1 MDFAWSAEEQAFRAE
16 VQAFVRENLPQD
28 WWSRV
33 PGEEPYSELTLEFC
47 RKLAA
52 KGWFAPH
59 WPKEYGGGGDASPWR
74 FVILSEEL
82 WAVGEPRGSQYMNVN
97 WVGPAVISAGTAEQK
112 ARLLPQIASGDML
125 WCQGFS
131 EVEAGSD
138 LAAMQTSAVRDGD
151 DYIINGEKIWT
162 SYAKKAHCCFLL
174 ARTDPDS
181 AAGGGIS
188 VFLVPMSSPGVTVE
202 AIPTMLDIHA
212 VHRMTFKDVR
222 VSVDD
227 RLGEENAGWTVIR
240 EALSRERVGTPRHIR
255 AEGLLDTMMAEAGR
269 HFELDR
275 TVLLEAANARA
286 ACRAARLL
294 TYRVR
299 QLSKDGGDPG
309 AEAYVARVAIVN
321 AERAVAEV
329 ASNLA
334 GMAGLESGAHAD
346 GEFRT
351 ALIAGL
357 GGGSYEMQLNL
368 IARLWLNL
376 PKAA

>member
-1 MDFAWSAEEQAFRAE
+1 MEFGWSADEQTFRQEVRAFI
-16 VQAFVRENLPQD
+16 RENLPQD
-28 WWSRV
+28 WWTRV
-33 PGEEPYSELTLEFC
+33 PGEEPYSDLTLDFC

-52 KGWFAPH
+52 KGWYAPH
-59 WPKEYGGGGDASPWR
+59 WPRAYGGGGDDTPWR

-97 WVGPAVISAGTAEQK
+97 WVGPAVITAGSEEQK

-138 LAAMQTSAVRDGD
+138 LAAMGTAAVQDGD
-151 DYIINGEKIWT
+151 HYVVNGEKIWT
-162 SYAKKAHCCFLL
+162 SYAKKADYCFLL
-174 ARTDPDS
+174 ARTDPAS
-181 AAGGGIS
+181 SSGGGIS
-188 VFLVPMSSPGVTVE
+188 VLLVPMDSAGVTVE
-202 AIPTMLDIHA
+202 VVPTMLDIHV
-212 VHRMTFKDVR
+212 VHRLTFKDVR
-222 VSVDD
+222 VPVSN
-227 RLGEENAGWTVIR
+227 RLGEENAGWSVIR
-240 EALSRERVGTPRHIR
+240 EALSNERVGTPRHIR
-255 AEGLLDTMMAEAGR
+255 AEALLDSLITEAKRRGA
-269 HFELDR
+269 LDR
-275 TVLLEAANARA
+275 SVLVEAAQARA

-294 TYRVR
+294 AYKVR
-299 QLSKDGGDPG
+299 QMGAGGRDPG
-309 AEAYVARVAIVN
+309 PEAYVARVAIVN

-334 GMAGLESGAHAD
+334 GLAGLESGAAAD

-351 ALIAGL
+351 AMVAGL

-368 IARLWLNL
+368 VARLWLNL